1 MITSLRYL
9 LGFILALI
17 SMVLM
22 VIAVIVLGLP
32 YLILELFV
40 RLILKS
46 AAWCLDTELD
56 EVLNE

>member
-22 VIAVIVLGLP
+22 VIAIIVLGLP